1 MQRTEPSPVSRPT
14 RRRKRDAGTGGTAFP
29 TYLQP
34 GLFTTWAP
42 RSLERW
48 IDDAPYHSAAHVA
61 TADDKVIVIDGPG
74 EYEASGIRI
83 KGIRTSRYIPD
94 GPPAR
99 NTVYTFETEG
109 IVVCHLGDP
118 DRLLTAREI
127 EELGSPHVLILPV
140 GSRNGLSAADAVE
153 LVNAIAPRIIV
164 PVMFAHPGNRVEL
177 REIGPFLQELG
188 AKQPEQVSR
197 LTMTRATLPEEA
209 QVSMLQP
216 AAGLI

>member
-1 MQRTEPSPVSRPT
+1 MELTWLGHAAVRLHSSSTNVLMDPFPEELGLRIPPQHAQASVVTVS
-14 RRRKRDAGTGGTAFP
+14 
-29 TYLQP
+29 
-34 GLFTTWAP
+34 
-42 RSLERW
+42 S
-48 IDDAPYHSAAHVA
+48 DAPYHSAAHVA

-83 KGIRTSRYIPD
+83 KGIRASRYIPD
-94 GPPAR
+94 GPPAW

-109 IVVCHLGDP
+109 IVLCHLGDP

-127 EELGSPHVLILPV
+127 EEIGSPHVLILPV

-188 AKQPEQVSR
+188 AKQPEPVSR
-197 LTMTRATLPEEA
+197 LTVTRATLPEEA